1 MYVNTFRNKIIPKG
15 NRKAVDTMINYFGE
29 NLKKLRIF
37 KGLSTQELGN
47 ELGVAQSTVSNW
59 ESGRKE
65 PNFAVLQRISVY
77 FGVSTDR
84 MLNHKISE
92 SDIILDDNT
101 KKEIINRLAQEL
113 YEKYE
118 SIPDKD
124 KPFVENELIEYADY
138 LKHKVVAKNKVRK
151 K

>member
-1 MYVNTFRNKIIPKG
+1 MSILLEIKLFRKG

-29 NLKKLRIF
+29 NLKTTHF

-101 KKEIINRLAQEL
+101 KRN
-113 YEKYE
+113 
-118 SIPDKD
+118 
-124 KPFVENELIEYADY
+124 
-138 LKHKVVAKNKVRK
+138 H
-151 K
+151 